1 MTSLPA
7 SPVVDLAICAQEPIR
22 IPGSIQPHGG
32 LIACDMSSWTITH
45 LSRNIGQ
52 IFGLANAER
61 LLGESADALLSGRAL
76 HDIRNVL
83 QASSVSGQAEMLPHV
98 ALTDTVTADVMAHVS
113 GSSAI
118 IEVLPNAGALTST
131 TAPMTL
137 VRSMISRIKRAS
149 SFERS
154 LTLAA
159 NQIRAVTGFDRV
171 MIYRFLDDESG
182 EVAAESV
189 RAGLTPFLHLR
200 YPASD
205 IPAQARQLYLQQ
217 WLRLIPDVFYE
228 PSPVLAAPGVDTPLD
243 LGLATLRSVSPVHV
257 EYLKNMGSSATLTI
271 SIVVADKL
279 WGLIACHHL
288 APRLLSPGIASACEL
303 FGQVL
308 SLQIDA
314 LERTREL
321 SYFARSRDAH
331 ERLIGSMPPEN
342 TLFDN
347 IAAYE
352 GLLKD
357 LVPCDG
363 IGVWYDGVFSG
374 VGSVPPVEAVP
385 DLIAFLDK
393 QDARHA
399 FATSRLDELVPSAAG
414 YRSLASGVL
423 AVPFAST
430 PRDYLLFFRKE
441 LTQIVHWG
449 GNPNKAVEV
458 GARGTRIGPRKSF
471 ASWRQEVTGRSPPW
485 HSAEMHIAEGLR
497 VSLLDVSLR
506 RSDIT
511 ERHQRN
517 AQESQALL
525 IAELNHRVKNIL
537 ALIRSLVRQSQHG
550 AVSIAAFTS
559 DLEHRIRAL
568 SFAHDQMTQSGWT
581 MAPLRRLLEAEAKAW
596 ARGAIEGITFDGP
609 PVMLDSRAYQS
620 LALVF
625 HEMMTNAAKYG
636 SLSQPGGHLD
646 VRWSLSEEAA
656 LTIEWAESGGPPVK
670 APARRGFGSV
680 IMEQTVPFELQGEAR
695 LDYALEGL
703 KARFM
708 VPASHVK
715 LGSAHDDEPNI
726 TAVSGSISLSGKRL
740 LLVEDSMMIALD
752 AQVALQDAGLT
763 VDVSGTVADA
773 LRAVAVGRFDAV
785 LLDINL
791 SGENSFG
798 VADHCISQDVPFLFA
813 TGYGESV
820 KIPERFKG
828 VPVVTKP
835 YDGDTLRAALEV
847 VTAAE

>member
-1 MTSLPA
+1 MSPLAAPPA
-7 SPVVDLAICAQEPIR
+7 ADLQSCAQEPIR
-22 IPGSIQPHGG
+22 IPGAIQPHGG
-32 LIACDMSSWTITH
+32 LIACDMTSWKITH

-52 IFGLANAER
+52 IFGIDTPER
-61 LLGESADALLSGRAL
+61 LLNEAADALLSGQAL

-83 QASSVSGQAEMLPHV
+83 QASSVSGQAELLPNV
-98 ALTDTVTADVMAHVS
+98 ALSETLLADVMAHVS

-118 IEVLPNAGALTST
+118 IEVLPST
-131 TAPMTL
+131 GVQAPTTPPITL
-137 VRSMISRIKRAS
+137 VRSMLSRVKRAS
-149 SFERS
+149 SFERA

-171 MIYRFLDDESG
+171 MIYRFLEDGSG
-182 EVAAESV
+182 EVVAESL

-217 WLRLIPDVFYE
+217 WLRLIPNVFYD
-228 PSPVLAAPGVDTPLD
+228 PSPLLAAPGAETPLD
-243 LGLATLRSVSPVHV
+243 LGLATLRSVSPIHL

-271 SIVVADKL
+271 SLVVADKL
-279 WGLIACHHL
+279 WGLVACHHL
-288 APRLLSPGIASACEL
+288 APRLISSGIASACEL

-308 SLQIDA
+308 SLQIDS

-321 SYFARSRDAH
+321 SHFARSREAH
-331 ERLIGSMPPEN
+331 ERLIGSMPPED

-347 IAAYE
+347 VARYE
-352 GLLKD
+352 GLLKE
-357 LVPCDG
+357 LIPCDG
-363 IGVWYDGVFSG
+363 IGVWYSGAFSG
-374 VGSVPPVEAVP
+374 VGSVPPLDLVS
-385 DLIAFLDK
+385 DLIAYLDL
-393 QDARHA
+393 QDSRHA

-423 AVPFAST
+423 AIPFSRA
-430 PRDYLLFFRKE
+430 PRAYLLFFRKE

-449 GNPNKAVEV
+449 GNPHKAVESD
-458 GARGTRIGPRKSF
+458 GHGTRIGPRKSF
-471 ASWRQEVTGRSPPW
+471 AAWREEVMGQCAAWQP
-485 HSAEMHIAEGLR
+485 AEMHIAEGLR
-497 VSLLDVSLR
+497 VSLLDVIVR
-506 RSDIT
+506 RSSID
-511 ERHQRN
+511 ERQQRS
-517 AQESQALL
+517 AREGQALL

-550 AVSIAAFTS
+550 AASIAAFTS

-581 MAPLRRLLEAEAKAW
+581 MAPLKRLLEAEARAW
-596 ARGAIEGITFDGP
+596 GRGAIEGIVFDGP
-609 PVMLDSRAYQS
+609 PVMLNSRAYQA

-636 SLSQPGGHLD
+636 SLSQPGGQLS
-646 VRWSLSEEAA
+646 VRWSLSEEGA
-656 LTIEWAESGGPPVK
+656 LTILWEEKGGPPVK
-670 APARRGFGSV
+670 APERRGFGSI
-680 IMEQTVPFELQGEAR
+680 IMEQTVPFELQGETQLNYHAGGF
-695 LDYALEGL
+695 A
-703 KARFM
+703 ARFM
-708 VPASHVK
+708 VPAANVA
-715 LGSAHDDEPNI
+715 LGSVHDEPSLGSP
-726 TAVSGSISLSGKRL
+726 SGSITLAGKRL

-752 AQVALQDAGLT
+752 AQAALQELGLA
-763 VDVSGTVADA
+763 VDVAGTVPDA

-791 SGENSFG
+791 SDENSFG
-798 VADHCISQDVPFLFA
+798 VADRCVAQDIPFVFA

-828 VPVVTKP
+828 VPVVSKP
-835 YDGDTLRAALEV
+835 YDGDALRAALEL

>member
-1 MTSLPA
+1 MTSLAA

-22 IPGSIQPHGG
+22 VPGFIQPHGG
-32 LIACDMSSWTITH
+32 LIACDMTTWTITH

-52 IFGLANAER
+52 LLGVEAPER
-61 LLGESADALLSGRAL
+61 FLGESADALLSPRAL
-76 HDIRNVL
+76 HDVRNVL
-83 QASSVSGQAEMLPHV
+83 QASSVSGQAEVLPQA
-98 ALTDTVTADVMAHVS
+98 ALSDTVTADVMAHVS
-113 GSSAI
+113 GNSAI
-118 IEVLPNAGALTST
+118 FEILPGAGALTST
-131 TAPMTL
+131 APPMTL
-137 VRSMISRIKRAS
+137 VRSMISRVKRAA

-171 MIYRFLDDESG
+171 MIYRFLDDQSG
-182 EVAAESV
+182 EVVAESL

-200 YPASD
+200 YPSSD
-205 IPAQARQLYLQQ
+205 IPAQARELYLQQ

-228 PSPVLAAPGVDTPLD
+228 PVPILAAAGAEAPLD
-243 LGLATLRSVSPVHV
+243 LGLATLRSVSPIHV

-271 SIVVADKL
+271 SIIVADKL

-288 APRLLSPGIASACEL
+288 APRLLSSGIASACEL

-314 LERTREL
+314 MERTREL
-321 SYFARSRDAH
+321 SYFARSREAH

-347 IAAYE
+347 IAGYE
-352 GLLKD
+352 GLLRE
-357 LVPCDG
+357 LISCDG
-363 IGVWYDGVFSG
+363 IGVWTDGVFSG
-374 VGSVPPVEAVP
+374 VGSLPPVELVP
-385 DLIAFLDK
+385 DLIDFLDG

-399 FATSRLDELVPSAAG
+399 FATARLESVVPSAAG

-423 AVPFAST
+423 AIPFARA
-430 PRDYLLFFRKE
+430 PRAYLLFFRKE
-441 LTQIVHWG
+441 LTQIVQWG

-458 GARGTRIGPRKSF
+458 GNRGTRIGPRKSF
-471 ASWRQEVTGRSPPW
+471 ASWREEVTGRSPPW
-485 HSAEMHIAEGLR
+485 QPAELHIAEGLR
-497 VSLLDVSLR
+497 VSLLDVILR

-511 ERHQRN
+511 ERQQRN
-517 AQESQALL
+517 AQEGQALL

-550 AVSIAAFTS
+550 AVSIAAFTT

-581 MAPLRRLLEAEAKAW
+581 AAPLRRLLEAEAKAW
-596 ARGAIEGITFDGP
+596 ARGAIDGIVFDGP
-609 PVMLDSRAYQS
+609 PVMLDPRAYQA

-636 SLSQPGGHLD
+636 SLSRTGGHLD
-646 VRWSLSEEAA
+646 VRWTLSEEGA
-656 LTIEWAESGGPPVK
+656 LSIVWTEKDGPLVK
-670 APARRGFGSV
+670 TPDRRGFGSV
-680 IMEQTVPFELQGEAR
+680 IMEQTVPFELQGEAQ
-695 LDYALEGL
+695 LDYRPEGL
-703 KARFM
+703 TARFM
-708 VPASHVK
+708 IPALHVT
-715 LGSAHDDEPNI
+715 LGSGADEPNL
-726 TAVSGSISLSGKRL
+726 ASAAGSITLAGKRL

-752 AQVALQDAGLT
+752 AQVALQEQGLT
-763 VDVSGTVADA
+763 VDVAGTVADA

-791 SGENSFG
+791 SGETSFG
-798 VADHCISQDVPFLFA
+798 VADRCLGQEVPFVFA

-835 YDGDTLRAALEV
+835 YDGDALRTALEL
-847 VTAAE
+847 VTVAD